1 MIFKRE
7 FTKKIKLNIIGLVR
21 NKIAAKFCNKI
32 NLFIVFIYKIKEN
45 FKKS

>member
-32 NLFIVFIYKIKEN
+32 NCIYTQNKGK
-45 FKKS
+45 F

>member
-32 NLFIVFIYKIKEN
+32 NFVFIYKIKEN
-45 FKKS
+45 LKKS